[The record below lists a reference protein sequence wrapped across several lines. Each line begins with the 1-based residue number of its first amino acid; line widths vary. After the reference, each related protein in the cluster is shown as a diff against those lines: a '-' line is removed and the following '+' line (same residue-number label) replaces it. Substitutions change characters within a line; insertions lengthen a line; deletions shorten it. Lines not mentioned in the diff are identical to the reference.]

1 MRLLFLTIPKPLKQ
15 YTLFKK
21 DDPLRATSRRL
32 INTFLQMKLPGTSNN
47 SEKKRQGVRR
57 IR

>member
-1 MRLLFLTIPKPLKQ
+1 MRLLFLTIPKPLKH

-21 DDPLRATSRRL
+21 DDPLRSASRRL

-47 SEKKRQGVRR
+47 PEKNDKR
-57 IR
+57 